1 MAKKREHRLL
11 WPPRYHSGDLRNL
24 ARITAGVL
32 FSMQLTGCDFPIRS
46 MLYHKDS
53 LEVTLPPQVRE
64 ALALE
69 RGDWLI
75 FGATNWPGVA
85 VISRVPDEGSELL
98 DIIKRKDSGFVV
110 RKVTRHNNS
119 LRVVIPPQVRKLLLM
134 EVGDSVIFGLTPVP
148 GMITISAIKGGGEPR
163 VGRWAG

>member
-1 MAKKREHRLL
+1 MAKKSGVTLV

-32 FSMQLTGCDFPIRS
+32 FSMYLAGCDFPIR
-46 MLYHKDS
+46 LLLHHKDS
-53 LEVTLPPQVRE
+53 SEVTLPPQVRE

-69 RGDWLI
+69 RGDWLM

-85 VISRVPDEGSELL
+85 VIVRVPDESSELL
-98 DIIKRKDSGFVV
+98 DIIKRKDCKLIA

-119 LRVVIPPQVRKLLLM
+119 LRVIIPPQVRKLLLM
-134 EVGDSVIFGLTPVP
+134 EVGDSVIFGLTPTP
-148 GMITISAIKGGGEPR
+148 GMVTISATKAGGKH
-163 VGRWAG
+163 AGSRRGP